1 MNDLLENAKRNSKI
15 TLEEFF
21 FEFYSKILEF
31 EQETKIKENVIEE
44 IQRSWGIFGYP
55 IAFNITEFPDSEFR
69 SFFYSRLCYTR
80 IRYSCRFI

>member
-31 EQETKIKENVIEE
+31 EQETKIKENE
-44 IQRSWGIFGYP
+44 
-55 IAFNITEFPDSEFR
+55 NIYITKYKQVMRVMMSSMP
-69 SFFYSRLCYTR
+69 YYN
-80 IRYSCRFI
+80 

>member
-31 EQETKIKENVIEE
+31 EQETKIKENKNIY
-44 IQRSWGIFGYP
+44 ITKYISTISWK
-55 IAFNITEFPDSEFR
+55 
-69 SFFYSRLCYTR
+69 YSVSSYLHVL
-80 IRYSCRFI
+80 

>member
-31 EQETKIKENVIEE
+31 EQETKIKENENIYIIKYKISIISWKYSVSSYLHV
-44 IQRSWGIFGYP
+44 SWG
-55 IAFNITEFPDSEFR
+55 
-69 SFFYSRLCYTR
+69 
-80 IRYSCRFI
+80 

>member
-31 EQETKIKENVIEE
+31 EQETKIKENENIYITKYKYVNDFGA
-44 IQRSWGIFGYP
+44 QR
-55 IAFNITEFPDSEFR
+55 TEGSKRRD
-69 SFFYSRLCYTR
+69 
-80 IRYSCRFI
+80 

>member
-31 EQETKIKENVIEE
+31 EQETKGT
-44 IQRSWGIFGYP
+44 QLG
-55 IAFNITEFPDSEFR
+55 
-69 SFFYSRLCYTR
+69 SFFV
-80 IRYSCRFI
+80 

>member
-31 EQETKIKENVIEE
+31 EQETKIKENENIYITNFIFIAICGIEGWY
-44 IQRSWGIFGYP
+44 RSTWNG
-55 IAFNITEFPDSEFR
+55 
-69 SFFYSRLCYTR
+69 
-80 IRYSCRFI
+80 

>member
-31 EQETKIKENVIEE
+31 EQETKIKEN
-44 IQRSWGIFGYP
+44 
-55 IAFNITEFPDSEFR
+55 ANIYITKYKQD
-69 SFFYSRLCYTR
+69 
-80 IRYSCRFI
+80 

>member
-31 EQETKIKENVIEE
+31 EQETKIKENENIISWKYSVSSYLHV
-44 IQRSWGIFGYP
+44 SWG
-55 IAFNITEFPDSEFR
+55 
-69 SFFYSRLCYTR
+69 
-80 IRYSCRFI
+80 

>member
-31 EQETKIKENVIEE
+31 EQETKIKENETILRKDLRKQQEMGR
-44 IQRSWGIFGYP
+44 IQ
-55 IAFNITEFPDSEFR
+55 T
-69 SFFYSRLCYTR
+69 
-80 IRYSCRFI
+80 CRKQRFL

>member
-31 EQETKIKENVIEE
+31 EQETKNKRKWKHLYHKI
-44 IQRSWGIFGYP
+44 
-55 IAFNITEFPDSEFR
+55 
-69 SFFYSRLCYTR
+69 
-80 IRYSCRFI
+80 

>member
-31 EQETKIKENVIEE
+31 EQETKIKENE
-44 IQRSWGIFGYP
+44 GFFMIFTESEDLGNHIKLFARD
-55 IAFNITEFPDSEFR
+55 IATLNDTTV
-69 SFFYSRLCYTR
+69 YSVGAT
-80 IRYSCRFI
+80 FIATKKFT